1 MSALNISQRL
11 AFVIVAFLIPLAV
24 LLYFFVDSISAQIN
38 FTKSE
43 QKGNTY
49 QRPLVDLLEN
59 TTKAQFLATQ
69 GNKSGLESTLK
80 TVGENFAALETVQ
93 NSIGDD
99 LQFTS
104 EGLASRGRQHLA
116 LDVVLAKWSDLQ
128 KNPTDQALY
137 TSLIGDIRGMI
148 AHAGDTSNLV
158 LDPDLDSYYTMDVTL
173 LALPQTQDRLNV
185 IANTVYALLQ
195 RGTPLNEAEKLSIGI
210 FASMLQEADLNRVKA
225 SLDTAF
231 KEDANFY
238 GVSENFK
245 PSVTPALEEYARVN
259 ETLIASL
266 NSLATGG
273 SLSLDTFTQQINDAS
288 ATSFVLWEKA
298 VSALNVMLDVRL
310 HDHIGYK
317 INTLIST
324 GIALLVSFGLF
335 LTIVRGIVR
344 PLHALK
350 EVMTGLAEGNL
361 DLNVPCL
368 QKKDEIGNMAGAVQ
382 FFKENGLKAREIAAA
397 KALEDSE
404 KLARAERIEKLIL
417 NFENVTSE
425 AVSSIAAA
433 ATELSQTSEV
443 MAHAVSDTTQ
453 KSATVSTASA
463 QTLANVQTVAS
474 ATEEM
479 SASLREIA
487 KQVSESHNSVHDV
500 VAQTAHAN
508 TAAAELTEASNHI
521 GSIASLIEGIASEI
535 NLLALNATIEASR
548 AGDAGRGFA
557 VVASEVKSLARQTSK
572 ATEDIAKQITNMQK
586 VAKQVTVVLE
596 AIREAI
602 GKTSQYSE
610 NIAATIGEQTTVT
623 HEIAQ
628 NVAIASTQV
637 SDINESIAV
646 VSASAL
652 QADGATGDVSAASR
666 LLSEQAEGLR
676 KDTQIFLQKIRAA

>member
-1 MSALNISQRL
+1 MPALNISQRL
-11 AFVIVAFLIPLAV
+11 AFVIVAFLIPLSV
-24 LLYFFVDSISAQIN
+24 LLYFFVDSISAQID

-49 QRPLVDLLEN
+49 QRPLVNLLEN

-69 GNKSGLESTLK
+69 GNKSALESTLK
-80 TVGENFAALETVQ
+80 TVGENFAALEAVQ
-93 NSIGDD
+93 NSVGAD
-99 LQFTS
+99 LQFTA

-116 LDVVLAKWSDLQ
+116 LETVLTKWNTLQ
-128 KNPTDQALY
+128 KNPADQALY
-137 TSLIGDIRGMI
+137 TALIGDIRGMI
-148 AHAGDTSNLV
+148 AHAGDTSNLI

-185 IANTVYALLQ
+185 IANTVYTLLQ

-245 PSVTPALEEYARVN
+245 PSVKPALEDYITAT
-259 ETLIASL
+259 ETLIATL

-273 SLSLDTFTQQINDAS
+273 TLSLDAFIQQVNAAS
-288 ATSFVLWEKA
+288 ATSFVLWEKSVA
-298 VSALNVMLDVRL
+298 ALNVMLDVRL
-310 HDHIGYK
+310 HDHTSYK

-324 GIALLVSFGLF
+324 GVALLVSFGLF

-350 EVMTGLAEGNL
+350 EVMAGLAEGNL
-361 DLNVPCL
+361 DLDVPSL

-397 KALEDSE
+397 KALEDAE

-500 VAQTAHAN
+500 VAQTANAN

-572 ATEDIAKQITNMQK
+572 ATEDIGKQITNMQK

-652 QADGATGDVSAASR
+652 QADGATGDVSAASKM
-666 LLSEQAEGLR
+666 LSEQAEGLR

>member
-24 LLYFFVDSISAQIN
+24 LLYFFVDSISAQID

-69 GNKSGLESTLK
+69 GNKSALESTLK

-116 LDVVLAKWSDLQ
+116 LDRVLTKWNDLQ

-137 TSLIGDIRGMI
+137 TSLIADIRGMI
-148 AHAGDTSNLV
+148 AHAGDTSNLI

-185 IANTVYALLQ
+185 IANTVYTLLQ
-195 RGTPLNEAEKLSIGI
+195 RGTPLNEEEKLSIGI
-210 FASMLQEADLNRVKA
+210 FASMVQEADLNRVKA

-245 PSVTPALEEYARVN
+245 PSVTPALEDYVRAN

-273 SLSLDTFTQQINDAS
+273 TLSLDTFTKQINDAS
-288 ATSFVLWEKA
+288 ATSFVLWGKSVA
-298 VSALNVMLDVRL
+298 ALNVMLDVRL
-310 HDHIGYK
+310 HERTSYK

-350 EVMTGLAEGNL
+350 GVMTGLAEGNL

-425 AVSSIAAA
+425 TVSSIAAA

-487 KQVSESHNSVHDV
+487 KQVSASHSSVHDV
-500 VAQTAHAN
+500 VAQTTNAN

-586 VAKQVTVVLE
+586 VAKQVTVVLD

-652 QADGATGDVSAASR
+652 QADGATGDVSAASKM
-666 LLSEQAEGLR
+666 LSEQAEGLR

>member
-1 MSALNISQRL
+1 MVGDPR
-11 AFVIVAFLIPLAV
+11 
-24 LLYFFVDSISAQIN
+24 LLYQFNKKDGITEIVLITNERAY
-38 FTKSE
+38 KW
-43 QKGNTY
+43 
-49 QRPLVDLLEN
+49 
-59 TTKAQFLATQ
+59 KAAEWQF
-69 GNKSGLESTLK
+69 
-80 TVGENFAALETVQ
+80 
-93 NSIGDD
+93 I
-99 LQFTS
+99 
-104 EGLASRGRQHLA
+104 
-116 LDVVLAKWSDLQ
+116 
-128 KNPTDQALY
+128 
-137 TSLIGDIRGMI
+137 
-148 AHAGDTSNLV
+148 
-158 LDPDLDSYYTMDVTL
+158 
-173 LALPQTQDRLNV
+173 
-185 IANTVYALLQ
+185 
-195 RGTPLNEAEKLSIGI
+195 
-210 FASMLQEADLNRVKA
+210 
-225 SLDTAF
+225 
-231 KEDANFY
+231 
-238 GVSENFK
+238 
-245 PSVTPALEEYARVN
+245 PSVSTTVNHGGGYA
-259 ETLIASL
+259 A
-266 NSLATGG
+266 ATTV
-273 SLSLDTFTQQINDAS
+273 LTVAS

-298 VSALNVMLDVRL
+298 VTALNVMLDVRL
-310 HDHIGYK
+310 HDHTSYK

-350 EVMTGLAEGNL
+350 GVMAGLAEGDL
-361 DLNVPCL
+361 DLSVPCL
-368 QKKDEIGNMAGAVQ
+368 EKRDEIGNMAGAVQ
-382 FFKENGLKAREIAAA
+382 FFKENGIKAREIAAV
-397 KALEDSE
+397 KAREDAE
-404 KLARAERIEKLIL
+404 KLAKAERIEQLIL
-417 NFENVTSE
+417 NFENITSE
-425 AVSSIAAA
+425 AVSSIATA

-487 KQVSESHNSVHDV
+487 KQVSASHSSVHDV
-500 VAQTAHAN
+500 VAQTTNAN

-586 VAKQVTVVLE
+586 VAKQVTVVLD

-602 GKTSQYSE
+602 GKTSHYSE
-610 NIAATIGEQTTVT
+610 NIAATISEQTTVT

-646 VSASAL
+646 VSNSAL
-652 QADGATGDVSAASR
+652 QADAATGDVSAASKM
-666 LLSEQAEGLR
+666 LSEQAEGLR